1 MLEKWF
7 ASYLLESDL
16 NSKLNLFEC
25 IIFVLE
31 NVMHCAAHTCYSEV
45 SQAQGGQLL
54 FLRKGFSQ
62 FALMFA

>member
-1 MLEKWF
+1 MLEQWF
-7 ASYLLESDL
+7 ASYLPESDL

-25 IIFVLE
+25 INFVLG
-31 NVMHCAAHTCYSEV
+31 NVVHYAAHMCYSEV
-45 SQAQGGQLL
+45 RQAQGGQLL